1 MEYQKSSNST
11 STSTCRGAPNGA
23 PLKKPLSLR
32 DFSESRFSILSLM
45 QNLENPRGGEEM
57 ERNLLKQELDE
68 IKRAINAGEYQYARD
83 ILMEIASIVV
93 MPELLSMSLS
103 LFRLVFLG
111 LQMEPL

>member
-1 MEYQKSSNST
+1 MLLSVTISSTN
-11 STSTCRGAPNGA
+11 TCRGAPNGA

-68 IKRAINAGEYQYARD
+68 IKRAINAGEYR
-83 ILMEIASIVV
+83 IWLSTHSIASIVV